1 MTSFTQTQIGQL
13 LQGYQAAV
21 EEKISSA
28 ILLLGTPGVLKEACA
43 YALTSGGKRFRP
55 ALVLMVADAVGR
67 GGDAGNAAA
76 AIEFFHTASLIA
88 DDLPCMD
95 DDDER
100 RNRPS
105 LHRAFG
111 EATALLA
118 SYALIAA
125 GYRCLADNAA
135 VLRAAPLGQIVDAGI
150 ACQLALENASYN
162 TGLDGAAGGQ
172 QMDLFPADATL
183 ETVKEVIQKK
193 TISLFE
199 ISFVFGWL
207 FGGGDP
213 NKLEMVKQ
221 AAFHLGLA
229 FQVADDIADT
239 KQDASHGYALNMA
252 VLLGKEAAESLI
264 CRELNAY
271 YATLK
276 ELNLLT
282 PELQA
287 LGMAIQTN

>member
-1 MTSFTQTQIGQL
+1 MTLSTQTQIGQL
-13 LQGYQAAV
+13 LQKYQTAV

-28 ILLLGTPGVLKEACA
+28 IPRLGPPGVLREACA

-55 ALVLMVADAVGR
+55 ALVLMIADAVGR
-67 GGDAGNAAA
+67 GGDASDAAL

-95 DDDER
+95 NDDER
-100 RNRPS
+100 RNKPS

-111 EATALLA
+111 ETTALLT

-125 GYRCLADNAA
+125 GYQCLADNTAT
-135 VLRAAPLGQIVDAGI
+135 LRASPLGQTVDAGI

-162 TGLDGAAGGQ
+162 TGLNGAAGGQ
-172 QMDLFPADATL
+172 QMDLFPAETTL
-183 ETVKEVIQKK
+183 ERVKEVIQKK

-199 ISFVFGWL
+199 VSFVFGWL

-213 NKLEMVKQ
+213 NKLEMVKK

-229 FQVADDIADT
+229 FQVADDIEDIE
-239 KQDASHGYALNMA
+239 QDASHGYALNMA
-252 VLLGKEAAESLI
+252 ILLGKEAAESLVDK
-264 CRELNAY
+264 ELSTY
-271 YATLK
+271 FHTLK
-276 ELNLLT
+276 ELRLLT
-282 PELQA
+282 PQLQA
-287 LGMAIQTN
+287 LGTAVRR